1 MWGECVKRRVCGA
14 GEFEINMGDK
24 CCRGERM
31 GGNVEGENSCLA
43 AAVTSPD
50 LPS

>member
-24 CCRGERM
+24 CCRGE
-31 GGNVEGENSCLA
+31 GGKC
-43 AAVTSPD
+43 
-50 LPS
+50 

>member
-1 MWGECVKRRVCGA
+1 MGECVKRRAC

-24 CCRGERM
+24 CCREE
-31 GGNVEGENSCLA
+31 GNVEGENSCLP